1 MRRDEAI
8 LLDIAKAARLA
19 LEFAHGLDQ
28 DAFLEDLKTQS
39 AVSHQLMVLGEA
51 VKRLSDDFCAKHPAV
66 PWRQIAGMRD
76 RLIHG
81 YDVVDLD
88 EVWLVL
94 EKDLPELLTQ
104 LEPLLPKP
112 GA

>member
-1 MRRDEAI
+1 MPRDEAI

-19 LEFAHGLDQ
+19 LEFAQGLDQ
-28 DAFLEDLKTQS
+28 DAFLLDLKTQS

-51 VKRLSDDFCAKHPAV
+51 VKRLSDEFCTRHPV
-66 PWRQIAGMRD
+66 IPWHQIAGMRD

-94 EKDLPELLTQ
+94 EKDLPELLKQ
-104 LEPLLPKP
+104 LEPLLPK
-112 GA
+112 ASA

>member
-1 MRRDEAI
+1 MPRDEAI
-8 LLDIAKAARLA
+8 LLDIAKAGRLA
-19 LEFAHGLDQ
+19 LEFTQGLDQ

-51 VKRLSDDFCAKHPAV
+51 VKRLSDEFCGKHPEI

-94 EKDLPELLTQ
+94 EEDLPELLKQ
-104 LEPLLPKP
+104 LGPLLPK
-112 GA
+112 GSA